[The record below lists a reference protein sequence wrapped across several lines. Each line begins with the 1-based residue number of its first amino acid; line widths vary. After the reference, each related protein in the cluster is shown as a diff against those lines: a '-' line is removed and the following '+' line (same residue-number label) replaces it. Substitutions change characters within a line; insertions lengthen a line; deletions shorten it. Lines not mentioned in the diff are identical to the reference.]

1 VGDMKTTLK
10 VKNTQERVILSDT
23 LPYETPITFSNRF
36 FYDFLID
43 TGLRIESGTAS
54 WKCTSIA
61 KESIVC
67 LLLGLDS
74 NDKLKI
80 KTQIGRRNLNYPPNK
95 LITIP
100 FSYGISHKEK
110 NLRRLSVV
118 HPRNQ
123 IDTINFYNKFKELI
137 IYNSEISNFS
147 LRAPYRIATTRF
159 YDDRKKSASV
169 ILTRELDNKND
180 REYKNLKSF
189 FGYRKINN
197 IHQFFE
203 SFDYHKCE
211 QKYNHMAQLDISKCF
226 DSIYTHS
233 IAWAVLGK
241 AGVKHRIA
249 DSTQDILLKTFA
261 DDFDRLLR
269 TQNYNETNG
278 ILIGPEVSRIFAEL
292 ILQRIDSN
300 LEKSLLLKKI
310 KLGKHYNIYRY
321 VDDYFVF
328 YNNDD
333 TYKEIFYTLESL
345 LREYK
350 LGINSEKE
358 VIYNKPIITE
368 ITIAK
373 RKISNLLNDK
383 LKLELLDNEENTEE
397 EPKLI
402 SKINIEVKPLITE
415 FKAILSES
423 GAEYKSV
430 INYTL
435 TIIEAKLK
443 GIFIKYSKASDDRN
457 SYRSFLSSI
466 HACIDFC
473 FFIYTVA
480 PRVNTTIKLSRVL
493 KVIIDYSRSQHI
505 KFDDMHQIFKLI
517 SENVIFVIEKYESK
531 TYTQVETLYLLTVLS
546 ELGKDYWLN
555 ESTLIEYFGGTVEHS
570 ILNFDSSLNYFSL
583 SAVIFYIKNKV
594 RYKKI
599 KQAIKKTIVVKITE
613 NLNSLTKDTEC
624 FLLLM
629 DCLACPFLKNSFK
642 HYLLKMYGINPI
654 SERKAIIADNG
665 LWFTK
670 WEDFEL
676 GKELDAKQSDNV
688 Y

>member
-1 VGDMKTTLK
+1 MKTVLK
-10 VKNTQERVILSDT
+10 VKNTQERVVLSDT
-23 LPYETPITFSNRF
+23 LPYETPITFSNRL
-36 FYDFLID
+36 FYDFLIE
-43 TGLRIESGTAS
+43 TELRIEQDKAT
-54 WKCTSIA
+54 WKPCSIA
-61 KESIVC
+61 KESIIA
-67 LLLGLDS
+67 LLLGIDE
-74 NDKLKI
+74 NDKGKI
-80 KTQIGRRNLNYPPNK
+80 KSNKNKREINYPPNK
-95 LITIP
+95 FITIP

-110 NLRRLSVV
+110 NLRRLSVI

-123 IDTINFYNKFKELI
+123 LDVVNFYNKFKELI
-137 IYNSEISNFS
+137 IYNSEVSNFS
-147 LRAPYRIATTRF
+147 LRAPSRIATTRF
-159 YDDRKKSASV
+159 YDDRKKNASV
-169 ILTRELDNKND
+169 ILTRELDKKND

-211 QKYNHMAQLDISKCF
+211 QKYNHMSQLDISKCF

-241 AGVKHRIA
+241 KGVKHRMA
-249 DSTQDILLKTFA
+249 DSGGQDVLLRTFA

-278 ILIGPEVSRIFAEL
+278 ILIGPELSRVFAEI
-292 ILQRIDSN
+292 ILQRIDAN
-300 LEKSLLLKKI
+300 LEKELLGNKI
-310 KLGKHYNIYRY
+310 RFGKDYNIYRY
-321 VDDYFVF
+321 VDDYFIF
-328 YNNDD
+328 YNDEK
-333 TYKEIFYTLESL
+333 TYKEIYHSLESL
-345 LREYK
+345 LKEYK

-358 VIYNKPIITE
+358 VIYDKPIITE

-383 LKLELLDNEENTEE
+383 IKIELELNEDQHDNDSK
-397 EPKLI
+397 PVA
-402 SKINIEVKPLITE
+402 KINIQSKSLITE
-415 FKAILSES
+415 FKTILSES

-443 GIFIKYSKASDDRN
+443 SIFKKYASCAENRH

-466 HACIDFC
+466 HASIDFC

-493 KVIIDYSRSQHI
+493 KVIIDYSRTSSV

-517 SENVIFVIEKYESK
+517 SENVSFVIDKYESK
-531 TYTQVETLYLLTVLS
+531 TYTQVETLYLLTVIS
-546 ELGKDYWLN
+546 ELGKDYWIS
-555 ESTLIEYFGGTVEHS
+555 EKALIDYFGG
-570 ILNFDSSLNYFSL
+570 ILEKEKLSFDPNLNYFSL
-583 SAVIFYIKNKV
+583 VSILFYIKEKV
-594 RYKKI
+594 RYRRI
-599 KQAIKKTIVVKITE
+599 KQAIKKTIVIKLRKNTPT
-613 NLNSLTKDTEC
+613 LAKDTES

-629 DCLACPFLKNSFK
+629 DCLSCPYLNVSYK
-642 HYLLKMYGINPI
+642 HYLLKLFGISVP
-654 SERKAIIADNG
+654 SERKNIILDKS
-665 LWFTK
+665 LYFTK
-670 WEDFEL
+670 WENFEF
-676 GKELDAKQSDNV
+676 GKELDAKQSDSV

>member
-1 VGDMKTTLK
+1 MRATIK
-10 VKNTQERVILSDT
+10 VKNTQERVVLSET
-23 LPYETPITFSNRF
+23 LPYETPITFSNRY
-36 FYDFLID
+36 FYEFLVENELKIAD
-43 TGLRIESGTAS
+43 DVAS
-54 WKCTSIA
+54 WKKISTARNSI
-61 KESIVC
+61 IC
-67 LLLGLDS
+67 LLLGIS
-74 NDKLKI
+74 NSEKSRI
-80 KTQIGRRNLNYPPNK
+80 KTEDGLCSVRYIQNK

-123 IDTINFYNKFKELI
+123 LDVVNFYNKFKESIL
-137 IYNSEISNFS
+137 YSSEISSFS
-147 LRAPYRIATTRF
+147 LRSPHRIATTRL

-169 ILTRELDNKND
+169 ILTAELEKNND
-180 REYKNLKSF
+180 KDYKNLKSF

-226 DSIYTHS
+226 DSIYSHS

-241 AGVKHRIA
+241 KGVKHRVA
-249 DSTQDILLKTFA
+249 KSGQDILKRTFA

-278 ILIGPEVSRIFAEL
+278 ILIGPEVSRIFAEV
-292 ILQRIDSN
+292 ILQRIDSD
-300 LEKSLLLKKI
+300 LEKILASKGVV
-310 KLGKHYNIYRY
+310 LGKDYNIYRY
-321 VDDYFVF
+321 VDDYFIF
-328 YNNDD
+328 YNDAE
-333 TYKEIFYTLESL
+333 TYRDIYHFLDGS

-350 LGINSEKE
+350 LSVNSEKE
-358 VIYNKPIITE
+358 VVYDKPIITE

-383 LKLELLDNEENTEE
+383 LELELVKMEQAAGAKPELT
-397 EPKLI
+397 PR
-402 SKINIEVKPLITE
+402 INIQSKPLITE
-415 FKAILSES
+415 FKTVLSES

-443 GIFIKYSKASDDRN
+443 TIFENYSKASKDGK
-457 SYRSFLSSI
+457 SYRSFLSSV

-480 PRVNTTIKLSRVL
+480 PRVNTTIKLSRTL
-493 KVIIDYSRSQHI
+493 NVIIDYSRSDNV

-517 SENVIFVIEKYESK
+517 SDNIIFVIEKYENKS
-531 TYTQVETLYLLTVLS
+531 YTQVETLYLLTVLS

-555 ESTLIEYFGGTVEHS
+555 ESTLIGYFGGEYKDEAL
-570 ILNFDSSLNYFSL
+570 IFSSNLNYFSL
-583 SAVIFYIKNKV
+583 VAVLFYIKEKV
-594 RYKKI
+594 RYKNI
-599 KQAIKKTIVVKITE
+599 KKAIKKTIVVKMRESI
-613 NLNSLTKDTEC
+613 NLLDKDTEC

-629 DCLACPFLKNSFK
+629 DCLSCPFLGNNFK
-642 HYLLKMYGINPI
+642 HYLLKLYRINSP
-654 SERKAIIADNG
+654 SDRRLIILDSS
-665 LWFTK
+665 LRFTK
-670 WEDFEL
+670 WVNFEF
-676 GKELDAKQSDNV
+676 GKELDAKQSDSV

>member
-1 VGDMKTTLK
+1 MKATIR
-10 VKNTQERVILSDT
+10 VKNTQERVVLSDT
-23 LPYETPITFSNRF
+23 LPYETPITFSNRY
-36 FYDFLID
+36 FYNFLLEN
-43 TGLRIESGTAS
+43 GLKIESDIVSWRKISTARD
-54 WKCTSIA
+54 SI
-61 KESIVC
+61 IC
-67 LLLGLDS
+67 LLLGIVDS
-74 NDKLKI
+74 EKSKI
-80 KTQIGRRNLNYPPNK
+80 KTEKGWCSLKYNQNK
-95 LITIP
+95 FITIP

-110 NLRRLSVV
+110 NLRRLSVI

-123 IDTINFYNKFKELI
+123 IDIVNFYNKFKELI
-137 IYNSEISNFS
+137 LYGCEISNFS
-147 LRAPYRIATTRF
+147 LRAPYRIATTRL

-169 ILTRELDNKND
+169 ILTSELEKRND

-203 SFDYHKCE
+203 SLEYHKCE

-226 DSIYTHS
+226 DSIYSHS
-233 IAWAVLGK
+233 IAWAILGK
-241 AGVKHRIA
+241 KGVKHRIA
-249 DSTQDILLKTFA
+249 NSGQDILKKTFA

-292 ILQRIDSN
+292 ILQRIDSD
-300 LEKSLLLKKI
+300 LEKTLLAKGI
-310 KLGKHYNIYRY
+310 IFGRDYNIYRY

-328 YNNDD
+328 YNDD
-333 TYKEIFYTLESL
+333 GAYREIYHSLESS

-358 VIYNKPIITE
+358 VVYNKPIITE

-373 RKISNLLNDK
+373 RKISNLLNDR
-383 LKLELLDNEENTEE
+383 LELELIEKEDIQGEES
-397 EPKLI
+397 KLI
-402 SKINIEVKPLITE
+402 PKINVEAKRLITE
-415 FKAILSES
+415 FKTILAES

-443 GIFIKYSKASDDRN
+443 TIFKKYSKASVDRN

-466 HACIDFC
+466 HACVDFC

-493 KVIIDYSRSQHI
+493 NIIIDFSRSKNI

-531 TYTQVETLYLLTVLS
+531 SYTQVETLYLLTVIS

-555 ESTLIEYFGGTVEHS
+555 EDTLICYFGGTNES
-570 ILNFDSSLNYFSL
+570 GRLSFNSNLNYFSL
-583 SAVIFYIKNKV
+583 VAVLFYIKNKV
-594 RYKKI
+594 RYKSI
-599 KQAIKKTIVVKITE
+599 KKAIKKTIVIKIK
-613 NLNSLTKDTEC
+613 NNSNSLTKDTEC

-629 DCLACPFLKNSFK
+629 DCLACPFIGDSFK
-642 HYLLKMYGINPI
+642 HYLLKLFGIN
-654 SERKAIIADNG
+654 SVLERRLVIADRS

-670 WEDFEL
+670 WENFEF
-676 GKELDAKQSDNV
+676 GKELDAKQSDSV